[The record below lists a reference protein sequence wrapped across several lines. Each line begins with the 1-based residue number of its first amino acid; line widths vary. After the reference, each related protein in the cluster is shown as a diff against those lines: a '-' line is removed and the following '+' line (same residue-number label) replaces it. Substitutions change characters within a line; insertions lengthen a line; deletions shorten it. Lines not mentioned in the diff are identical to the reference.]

1 MDIKI
6 KINEVAKSFEKQG
19 KEIIEILKNEAP
31 GDRRYAAMTVIDED
45 EFNIIFESLTN
56 KYSVESFDEFEAG
69 AQRIAV
75 AQPIVEEKQPEAPKP
90 AAEKPAKKE
99 EAPKAEQKPVKK
111 PEAEQKKPAVKEK

>member
-6 KINEVAKSFEKQG
+6 KINEVAKSFGMQG

-56 KYSVESFDEFEAG
+56 RFAVESFDEFEAG

-75 AQPIVEEKQPEAPKP
+75 APHPAPAVREEAPKP
-90 AAEKPAKKE
+90 APEEKPAKKE
-99 EAPKAEQKPVKK
+99 SAPKA
-111 PEAEQKKPAVKEK
+111 PEAGQKKPAA